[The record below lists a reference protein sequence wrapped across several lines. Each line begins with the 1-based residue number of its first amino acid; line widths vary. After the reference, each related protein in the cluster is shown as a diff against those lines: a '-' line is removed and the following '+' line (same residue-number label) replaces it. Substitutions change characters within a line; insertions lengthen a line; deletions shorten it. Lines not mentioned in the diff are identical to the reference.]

1 MGSLVWPGQSCS
13 ICRQSSTYFIKVG
26 NSRFYNYTLSINGTE
41 EKHGDNYE
49 NDYHTDLI
57 HNRSLVFLENR
68 NREKP
73 FLMVL
78 APPASHAPFTPAP
91 QYEDEFSNLT
101 APRLPSFNLNSG
113 DTKHWFTRQGGN
125 LSEGA
130 VAEVDKVF
138 RNRWRTLLSVD
149 DMVAGLVA
157 RLGEEV
163 DLLDNTYILY
173 TSDHGYHLGEFAMP
187 IDKRQ
192 PYEFDIRVPFILR
205 GPGIP
210 ANTISNVPV
219 LMVDLAPTLL
229 DIAGKFQLINNTI
242 LYA

>member
-1 MGSLVWPGQSCS
+1 M
-13 ICRQSSTYFIKVG
+13 
-26 NSRFYNYTLSINGTE
+26 
-41 EKHGDNYE
+41 
-49 NDYHTDLI
+49 
-57 HNRSLVFLENR
+57 
-68 NREKP
+68 
-73 FLMVL
+73 
-78 APPASHAPFTPAP
+78 
-91 QYEDEFSNLT
+91 
-101 APRLPSFNLNSG
+101 
-113 DTKHWFTRQGGN
+113 
-125 LSEGA
+125 
-130 VAEVDKVF
+130 AEVDKVF

-242 LYA
+242 LYG

>member
-1 MGSLVWPGQSCS
+1 
-13 ICRQSSTYFIKVG
+13 
-26 NSRFYNYTLSINGTE
+26 
-41 EKHGDNYE
+41 
-49 NDYHTDLI
+49 
-57 HNRSLVFLENR
+57 
-68 NREKP
+68 
-73 FLMVL
+73 MVL

-210 ANTISNVPV
+210 ANITSDEPV
-219 LMVDLAPTLL
+219 LMVDVAPTLF
-229 DIAGKFQLINNTI
+229 DIAGRKSS
-242 LYA
+242 